1 MTSKYEIENL
11 LRPPVEYS
19 SALVSYV
26 FMGACIVAPYKLSM
40 SPTVGFAFAGMFFVT
55 GTWRFFQGVKIST
68 YHKSFKRLPRYILS
82 LSKIKVSRHFLFM
95 GKGFRWRET
104 HTERI
109 YAVRERKNEKYST
122 QSFIYS
128 WIRNLEYQI
137 ENGKIGFL
145 AKITAKDVY
154 FNPFRPYPDVGGEP
168 ALHGVGVNEEKDVTM
183 RLSNRYGHHIVVGS
197 TRVGKS
203 RKAEVYI
210 TQDIHRNKDDLIVIF
225 DPKGDADLL
234 KRIYIEAEKAGRLS
248 ELMIFHLGFP
258 EISCSYNPLDSFTR
272 LTELSTRVTGSLPE
286 SGDSKAFKD
295 YAWQFTNSF
304 SKGMFYCGDVP
315 NYPKIKQAFKRPDLL
330 LIKYSEKYLASINV
344 EFSFEVER
352 LTDELKA
359 KKQKKNNTRSPKAE
373 AFITFIR
380 DKGIYGN
387 TLEDLIYINQLDPEY
402 FGKISSAIGPF
413 LEKVTSGQVGDI
425 LSGAKDGCEKPVLDW
440 MELYKRGGIVY
451 IGLDALTD
459 VEVGGAVGEASF
471 AALTSMAGYIYKHDI
486 DAGTPFTKSKKR
498 NVIVHADEFSDLI
511 GPKFVPLANKSGGAN
526 FQLVLYTQT
535 LSDIEVKL
543 GDESKANQVITNIN
557 TIEFMRVQDEKTA
570 NLMVK
575 KLPEVN
581 VSTIMA
587 VSGVNDNAGQGGT
600 VGFVSSNEDRTST
613 QRVPMLQVA
622 DIAGLPKGQSFCLMD
637 GNQLYKLRAPMPDKK
652 DSAALPATL
661 LDVVNKMKVAYQ
673 SDVEWGGLRND

>member
-1 MTSKYEIENL
+1 MTAKYEIENL

-19 SALVSYV
+19 SALVSYLFV
-26 FMGACIVAPYKLSM
+26 GACIIAPYKLSM
-40 SPTVGFAFAGMFFVT
+40 SPMVALGFAGLFFIAGTYRLV
-55 GTWRFFQGVKIST
+55 QGGKISR
-68 YHKSFKRLPRYILS
+68 YHRSLKRLPRYILP
-82 LSKIKVSRHFLFM
+82 LSKIKVSSHYLFM
-95 GKGFRWRET
+95 GKGFKWRET
-104 HTERI
+104 HTERL
-109 YAVRERKNEKYST
+109 YAVRERKHEKYSR
-122 QSFIYS
+122 QSAIYA
-128 WIRNLEYQI
+128 WVRNIEYQI

-145 AKITAKDVY
+145 STLTAKDVF

-168 ALHGVGVNEEKDVTM
+168 ALHGVGVNEEKDITM

-203 RKAEVYI
+203 RKAEMYI

-225 DPKGDADLL
+225 DPKGDPDLL
-234 KRIYIEAEKAGRLS
+234 KRIYVEAEVAGRLS

-258 EISCSYNPLDSFTR
+258 EISCAYNPLDSFTR

-286 SGDSKAFKD
+286 TGDSKAFKD

-304 SKGMFYCGDVP
+304 SKGLFYCGDVP

-330 LIKYSEKYLASINV
+330 LIKYSEKYLTSKNIDY
-344 EFSFEVER
+344 SGEVEAI
-352 LTDELKA
+352 LNELKG
-359 KKQKKNNTRSPKAE
+359 KKQKKGSTRSLKAE
-373 AFITFIR
+373 ALISYVR
-380 DKGIYGN
+380 DKGIYDN
-387 TLEDLIYINQLDPEY
+387 TLEDLIYINQLDPDY

-413 LEKVTSGQVGDI
+413 LEKVTSGKVGEI
-425 LSGAKDGCEKPVLDW
+425 LSGAIDGCDKPVLDW
-440 MELYKRGGIVY
+440 MALYKRGGIVY

-471 AALTSMAGYIYKHDI
+471 AALTSMAGYLYKHDV
-486 DAGTPFTKSKKR
+486 DAGTPYAAAKKR

-543 GDESKANQVITNIN
+543 GTESKANQVITNIN

-587 VSGVNDNAGQGGT
+587 VSGVSDNAGQGGT

-661 LDVVNKMKVAYQ
+661 LDVVTKMKVAYQ
-673 SDVEWGGLRND
+673 SDVEWGGLRNG

>member
-11 LRPPVEYS
+11 LRPPIEFG

-26 FMGACIVAPYKLSM
+26 FAGACVIAPFKLAM
-40 SPTVGFAFAGMFFVT
+40 SPTVGFFFAGGFFII
-55 GTWRFFQGVKIST
+55 GSLRAYQGLKIST
-68 YHKSFKRLPRYILS
+68 YHKGLKRLPRYILS
-82 LSKIKVSRHFLFM
+82 LSKIKVSHQFLFM

-109 YAVRERKNEKYST
+109 YSVRERKNEKYCT
-122 QSFIYS
+122 QSKIYS
-128 WIRNLEYQI
+128 WVRDFEYQI
-137 ENGKIGFL
+137 ENGKLGFL
-145 AKITAKDVY
+145 AKLTSKDVF

-168 ALHGVGVNEEKDVTM
+168 ALHGVGVNEEKDITM

-234 KRIYIEAEKAGRLS
+234 KRIYIESEKAGRLS

-258 EISCSYNPLDSFTR
+258 EISCAYNPLDSFTR

-286 SGDSKAFKD
+286 TGDSKAFKD

-330 LIKYSEKYLASINV
+330 LIKYAEKYLTFLDV
-344 EFSFEVER
+344 DFSFEVER
-352 LTDELKA
+352 LAEELKA

-373 AFITFIR
+373 AFIAYIR
-380 DKGIYGN
+380 DKEIYDT

-413 LEKVTSGQVGDI
+413 LEKVTSGEVGKI
-425 LSGAKDGCEKPVLDW
+425 LSGGSDTCKKPVLDW

-459 VEVGGAVGEASF
+459 VEVAGAVGEASF

-486 DAGTPFTKSKKR
+486 DAETPFTKEKKR

-622 DIAGLPKGQSFCLMD
+622 DIAGLPKGQSFCLMN
-637 GNQLYKLRAPMPDKK
+637 GNQLYKLRAPMPDKR
-652 DSAALPATL
+652 DSANLPATL
-661 LDVVNKMKVAYQ
+661 VDVVKKMEVAYQ
-673 SDVEWGGLRND
+673 SDIEWRGLRNE

>member
-19 SALVSYV
+19 STIVSYV
-26 FMGACIVAPYKLSM
+26 FATACVVAPYKLSM
-40 SPTVGFAFAGMFFVT
+40 SPTLGFFFAGLFFCS
-55 GTWRFFQGVKIST
+55 GTWRLHQALKIT
-68 YHKSFKRLPRYILS
+68 IYQKSLKRLPRYVLS
-82 LSKIKVSRHFLFM
+82 LSKIKVSRHYLFM
-95 GKGFRWRET
+95 GKGFNWRET

-109 YAVRERKNEKYST
+109 YSVRERKNEKYT
-122 QSFIYS
+122 KQSIIYS
-128 WIRNLEYQI
+128 WVRSLEYQI

-145 AKITAKDVY
+145 AKLTAKDVF

-168 ALHGVGVNEEKDVTM
+168 ALHGVGVNEEKDITM
-183 RLSNRYGHHIVVGS
+183 KLSNRYGHHIVVGS

-203 RKAEVYI
+203 RKAEMYI
-210 TQDIHRNKDDLIVIF
+210 TQDIHRSKDDLIVIF
-225 DPKGDADLL
+225 DPKGDPDLL
-234 KRIYIEAEKAGRLS
+234 KRIYVEAEAAGRLS

-258 EISCSYNPLDSFTR
+258 EISCAYNPLDSFTR

-286 SGDSKAFKD
+286 TGDSKAFKD

-304 SKGMFYCGDVP
+304 SKGMFYCGEVP
-315 NYPKIKQAFKRPDLL
+315 NYQKIKETFKRPDLL
-330 LIKYSEKYLASINV
+330 LVRYCEKFLSSIGV
-344 EFSFEVER
+344 DFEAEVEGIFN
-352 LTDELKA
+352 ELKE
-359 KKQKKNNTRSPKAE
+359 KKQRKNSTRTPKAE
-373 AFITFIR
+373 AFISFVRSKAIF
-380 DKGIYGN
+380 DS
-387 TLEDLIYINQLDPEY
+387 TLEDLIHINQLDPEY

-413 LEKVTSGQVGDI
+413 LEKVTSGKVGDI
-425 LSGAKDGCEKPVLDW
+425 LSGAANGSGKPVLDW
-440 MELYKRGGIVY
+440 VELYKRGGIVY

-471 AALTSMAGYIYKHDI
+471 AALTSMAGYIYKHDV
-486 DAGTPFTKSKKR
+486 DAGTPHTKIKKR

-511 GPKFVPLANKSGGAN
+511 GPRFVPLANKSGGAN

-543 GDESKANQVITNIN
+543 GNESKANQVITNIN
-557 TIEFMRVQDEKTA
+557 TIEFMRVNDEKTA

-587 VSGVNDNAGQGGT
+587 VSGVSDNAGQGGT

-652 DSAALPATL
+652 DISSLPTTL
-661 LDVVNKMKVAYQ
+661 LEVVKKMEVAYK
-673 SDVEWGGLRND
+673 SDVEWRGLKDV

>member
-19 SALVSYV
+19 SAIVSYI
-26 FMGACIVAPYKLSM
+26 FTAACILAPYKLSM
-40 SPTVGFAFAGMFFVT
+40 SPVVGFFFAGMFFCS
-55 GTWRFFQGVKIST
+55 GTYRFIQALKISI
-68 YHKSFKRLPRYILS
+68 YHRSLKKLPRYISS
-82 LSKIKVSRHFLFM
+82 LSKIKVSKHFLFM

-104 HTERI
+104 HTERL
-109 YAVRERKNEKYST
+109 YSVRERKNEKYST
-122 QSFIYS
+122 QSKIYS
-128 WIRNLEYQI
+128 WIRNFEYQN
-137 ENGKIGFL
+137 ENGKGGFL
-145 AKITAKDVY
+145 AKLTAKDSF

-183 RLSNRYGHHIVVGS
+183 KLSNRYGHHIVVGS

-225 DPKGDADLL
+225 DPKGDPDLL
-234 KRIYIEAEKAGRLS
+234 KRIYVEAEAAGRLS

-258 EISCSYNPLDSFTR
+258 EISCAYNPLDSFTR

-286 SGDSKAFKD
+286 TGDSKAFKD

-304 SKGMFYCGDVP
+304 AKGMFFCGDVP
-315 NYPKIKQAFKRPDLL
+315 NYQKIKQAFKRPDLL
-330 LIKYSEKYLASINV
+330 LINYCDKFLTSQKIEYVS
-344 EFSFEVER
+344 EVEML
-352 LTDELKA
+352 LTQLKDR
-359 KKQKKNNTRSPKAE
+359 KQKKNSTRLPKAE
-373 AFITFIR
+373 AFIIFIR
-380 DKGIYGN
+380 DKGIFDS

-413 LEKVTSGQVGDI
+413 LEKVTTGKVGEI
-425 LSGAKDGCEKPVLDW
+425 LSGAVNGSDKPVLDW
-440 MELYKRGGIVY
+440 VELYKRGGIVY

-471 AALTSMAGYIYKHDI
+471 AALTSMAGYIYKHDV
-486 DAGTPFTKSKKR
+486 DAGTPFTKEKKR

-543 GDESKANQVITNIN
+543 GNESKANQVITNIN

-622 DIAGLPKGQSFCLMD
+622 DIAGLAKGQSFCLMD
-637 GNQLYKLRAPMPDKK
+637 GNQLYKLRAPMPDKR
-652 DSAALPATL
+652 DVSALPSTL
-661 LDVVNKMKVAYQ
+661 LEVVQKMEVAYQ
-673 SDVEWGGLRND
+673 SDVEWGGLRDE